1 MSYATTRRGAI
12 SDRRSLAAEAIV
24 AAALVAAKLGIH
36 LAFATRYGRHRDE
49 YYFIDCGQHLAFG
62 YVDHAPLVPWLAGL
76 STALFGDNLLMLRL
90 PSILAG
96 AGTLWLTIL
105 LSRRFGAN
113 VYGQALAGSAVLFAP
128 AYLRMHG
135 MLDLP
140 AFEPLFWTVAALLLA
155 DLIDGADRRRWLL
168 IGAVVGLGLMNKHT
182 MLLWGLG
189 VGVGLLATPLRADLR
204 TRWPWLGAAIAFV
217 IFTPNLVWQAQHG
230 WPTLEFIQN
239 MRETTLAQVPRHLF
253 VAGQI
258 LYMGPLAL
266 PIWLCGLVY
275 FFSDAGQRYRLLGWL
290 FVTVLVV
297 LTVMHAKPYYAAPAY
312 PMVFA
317 AGGAWLGRRFESRQ
331 ALRTVFAA
339 ALIISS
345 VVLGAITLPLFALS
359 QVDATLERAL
369 GWVVRPVDL
378 THDMHD
384 ELGWAEQSAAVAEV
398 FAGLSPDERET
409 ATIFTANY
417 GQASA
422 LNLHGPVYGLPRAT
436 SGHMNHHLWGPD
448 PSRPGPL
455 VVVGL
460 SSEDL
465 AMLCERPRE
474 AGRITNP
481 DAMESNIPIYVCREH
496 VPLGIVWSKL
506 ARYHH
511 GRVVYD
517 PQ

>member
-1 MSYATTRRGAI
+1 
-12 SDRRSLAAEAIV
+12 V
-24 AAALVAAKLGIH
+24 AKLGIH
-36 LAFATRYGRHRDE
+36 LALATRYGRHRDE
-49 YYFIDCGQHLAFG
+49 YYFIDCGQNLAFG

-76 STALFGDNLLMLRL
+76 STALFGDSLLMLRF

-96 AGTLWLTIL
+96 AGTVWLAIL

-113 VYGQALAGSAVLFAP
+113 VYGQALAGLAVLFAP

-189 VGVGLLATPLRADLR
+189 VGVGVLATPLRAHLR
-204 TRWPWLGAAIAFV
+204 TRWPWLGAAIAFG

-230 WPTLEFIQN
+230 WPTLQFIQN
-239 MRETTLAQVPRHLF
+239 MREMTLAEVPRHLF
-253 VAGQI
+253 AAGQI

-275 FFSDAGQRYRLLGWL
+275 FFTDAGKRYRLFGWL
-290 FVTVLVV
+290 FVTVLFA
-297 LTVMHAKPYYAAPAY
+297 LTVMHAKPYYSAPAY

-317 AGGAWLGRRFESRQ
+317 AGGAWLGRWFESRHV
-331 ALRTVFAA
+331 LRNAFIA
-339 ALIISS
+339 ALIVSGLA
-345 VVLGAITLPLFALS
+345 LGAITLPVFPLS
-359 QVDATLERAL
+359 KVDATLERAL

-384 ELGWAEQSAAVAEV
+384 EFGWAEQAAAVETV
-398 FAGLSPDERET
+398 FAGLSPHERQT

-422 LNLHGPVYGLPRAT
+422 LNLHGPAHGLPRAT

-455 VVVGL
+455 IVVGL

-465 AMLCERPRE
+465 AMLCEGPHE
-474 AGRITNP
+474 AGRIMNP
-481 DAMESNIPIYVCREH
+481 DAMESNIPIYVCRDH
-496 VPLGIVWSKL
+496 VPLGTLWPKL

-511 GRVVYD
+511 GRAGYD
-517 PQ
+517 AQ